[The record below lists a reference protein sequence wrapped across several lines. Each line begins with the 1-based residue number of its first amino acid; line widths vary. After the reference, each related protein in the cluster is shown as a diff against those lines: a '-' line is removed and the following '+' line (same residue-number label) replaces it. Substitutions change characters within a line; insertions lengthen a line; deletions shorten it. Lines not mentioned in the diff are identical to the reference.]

1 MAHSVPKYMFLVN
14 WVKDQIAQGEL
25 KYGDKL
31 YSENELCGIFGISR
45 QTVRQAIGILEQEK
59 YLERHRGSG
68 TFIVFNQSDH
78 RVPTKKIGVI
88 STYVGEYIFTNILRS
103 IESVLANNGY
113 TMQLTF
119 THNKIE
125 NERRALQTMLDSD
138 VDGII
143 VEPTKSGLPNPNIS
157 MYHDIMHRGIPL
169 IFFNAAYPEESFP
182 VVSLNDT
189 AAGALAVNYLIRA
202 GHQKIGGL
210 FQSDD
215 IQGRLRYSG
224 FLQALMKANI
234 SLNGENIIWYTTE
247 DIEDLPL
254 YPERIIKRLTGCTG
268 VVCYNDQIGA
278 KLVKILR
285 QAGITVPE
293 QISIVSIDNS
303 DIASM
308 CEVPLT
314 SIANPVNLL
323 GETVAQNILTLIQ
336 NPHFDAGVQFVP
348 EIVERDSVKKLA
360 ASDSQDSSQIF
371 SNN

>member
-1 MAHSVPKYMFLVN
+1 MAHAVPKYMFLVN

-45 QTVRQAIGILEQEK
+45 QTVRQAVGILEQEK
-59 YLERHRGSG
+59 YVERHRGSG
-68 TFIVFNQSDH
+68 TFIVFNKNDH

-88 STYVGEYIFTNILRS
+88 STYIGEYIFTNILKS
-103 IESVLANNGY
+103 IEGVLSGSGY

-157 MYHDIMHRGIPL
+157 LYHDIVHRGIPL
-169 IFFNAAYPEESFP
+169 VFFNAVYPEESFP
-182 VVSLNDT
+182 VVSLDDT
-189 AAGALAVNYLIRA
+189 AAGELAARYLLEA
-202 GHQKIGGL
+202 GHERLGAL

-224 FLQALMKANI
+224 FLQALTKANI
-234 SLNGENIIWYTTE
+234 PVNGENIIWFTTE
-247 DIEDLPL
+247 DITDLSL
-254 YPERIIKRLTGCTG
+254 YPERIVKRLSGCTG
-268 VVCYNDQIGA
+268 VVCYNDQIA
-278 KLVKILR
+278 TRLVRMLR
-285 QAGITVPE
+285 QADILVPE
-293 QISIVSIDNS
+293 QLSVVSIDNS
-303 DIASM
+303 DLAGM

-314 SIANPVNLL
+314 SIANPVTLL
-323 GETVAQNILTLIQ
+323 GETVASNILSLIQ
-336 NPHFDAGVQFVP
+336 NPQFDANKQFAPV
-348 EIVERDSVKKLA
+348 IVERASVKR
-360 ASDSQDSSQIF
+360 ITE
-371 SNN
+371 N